1 MALTKV
7 SYSMIDGA
15 VVNVMDFGATGDGT
29 TNDTVAI
36 QAAIDSLAATGG
48 TVFFPTGQYR
58 IARNIGTNDRWG
70 IKVINSNIAL
80 VGANDGSSSFRRFNT
95 DISTYAL
102 AYPIVFV
109 GTPDSDVA
117 AATENVTIQQ
127 LKFIGEDTR
136 HSTDGSAI
144 HDFRN
149 AIEVK
154 NTKNLIVQNNLFTQI
169 DSAVIWY
176 QRPYEYD
183 EVNAVYYN
191 KTKSYNSKF
200 IDNSCIANAHAVY
213 GRGIIHAI
221 IWHGVDFCE
230 VSRNYFEWCDDC
242 VAGEGTYTLP
252 TQVETDTWTSS
263 IGALKRSGR
272 GWQFNENSIYN
283 SSEHAVYAIGIDAN
297 ICDNYFYT
305 DEPAICAFEIVKIRS
320 RNVQVTG
327 NVFANYA
334 LAIAIDTP
342 SFEVNV
348 VGNTIYAPEAVAGLS
363 SAAVIAVSSNNLE
376 NFYPSRPWFNT
387 TDVMSNINISSNT
400 IQFPPTVA
408 SAGLYQ
414 IAFRVLTSGSSTL
427 FPDYELENV
436 SISNNSIQ
444 HHKIGAYVLNEL
456 VRNIDISNNKFVG
469 KSFVET
475 GFNGSTTLN
484 TYAALVIFNAST
496 FVANQIKFNNNMVRG
511 SEYLFSTFTGT
522 GTGVVTPAI
531 ASSNFLTYI
540 ETFKSADMVL
550 GSAIS
555 FTGNYGT
562 YFLDRSTWFP
572 GGINNS
578 LSDGTTANSA
588 FKSMTVYDG
597 TNVKFYTNDSG
608 TTITLG

>member
-7 SYSMIDGA
+7 SYSMISGA
-15 VVNVMDFGATGDGT
+15 VVNVKDFGATGDGT

-48 TVFFPTGQYR
+48 TVFFPTGEYR

-70 IKVINSNIAL
+70 VKVVNSNITLAGT
-80 VGANDGSSSFRRFNT
+80 GAGSKLRRFNT
-95 DISTYAL
+95 DISTLAL

-109 GTPDSDVA
+109 GTPDSDLA
-117 AATENVTIQQ
+117 SATENITIQQ
-127 LKFIGEDTR
+127 LKFIGENTR
-136 HSTDGSAI
+136 HSTSGSAI

-154 NTKNLIVQNNLFTQI
+154 NTKNLVVQNNLFTEI

-176 QRPYEYD
+176 QRPFESD
-183 EVNAVYYN
+183 EVNVVFYN

-200 IDNSCIANAHAVY
+200 IDNSCIANSHAVF

-242 VAGEGTYTLP
+242 VSGEGTYSLP

-263 IGALKRSGR
+263 IGAVKRSGR
-272 GWQFNENSIYN
+272 GWKFNNNNIYN
-283 SSEHAVYAIGIDAN
+283 SSEHAVYASGIDVD

-305 DEPAICAFEIVKIRS
+305 DVPAICAYEMVKIRS

-334 LAIAIDTP
+334 LPISVVIP

-348 VGNTIYAPEAVAGLS
+348 VGNTIYAPEAVASLS
-363 SAAVIAVSSNNLE
+363 SAAVIAIDSNNLE
-376 NFYPSRPWFNT
+376 NYYPPRPWFNT
-387 TDVMSNINISSNT
+387 TDVMSNINVSSNT
-400 IQFPPTVA
+400 IQFPATAA

-414 IAFRVLTSGSSTL
+414 IAFRVYTSGSSTL

-436 SISNNSIQ
+436 SISNNSVQ
-444 HHKIGAYVLNEL
+444 HHKIGVYAINQL

-475 GFNGSTTLN
+475 GFNSSTSVN
-484 TYAALVIFNAST
+484 TYAALMVNSAST
-496 FVANQIKFNNNMVRG
+496 FVANQIKFNNNIVRG
-511 SEYLFSTFTGT
+511 SEYLFSTTTAT

-531 ASSNFLTYI
+531 ASGNFLIYI
-540 ETFKSADMVL
+540 KTFKATDMVL

-562 YFLDRSTWFP
+562 YFLDRTGWFP

-578 LSDGTTANSA
+578 LNTGTNSSSE
-588 FKSMTVYDG
+588 FKSMIVYNG
-597 TNVKFYTNDSG
+597 TNVRFYTDDSL
-608 TTITLG
+608 TFITLG